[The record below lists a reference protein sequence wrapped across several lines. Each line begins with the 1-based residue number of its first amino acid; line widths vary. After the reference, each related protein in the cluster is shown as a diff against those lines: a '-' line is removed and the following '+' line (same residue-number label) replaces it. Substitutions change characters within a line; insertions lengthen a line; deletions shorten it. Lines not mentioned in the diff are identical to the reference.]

1 MQEEAIKRIEK
12 TIEMYQVQLANLE
25 KLFGR
30 NSKGNKLKRKLEK
43 EIRLFNYIL
52 KKVKKEEWK
61 LKYIK
66 EDLEVMLRNHL
77 KNEAKIT
84 EIELKEEEYEER
96 LCYAGT
102 VFKDTKESV
111 IEGMQLQGQVLS
123 DIPRSITNKTSDKTL
138 NTVINYNREM
148 NHINKED
155 REDLKRRIERL
166 KKDKEIL
173 DKKVVRVK
181 NLLNQLSGEE
191 EFIVKEYY
199 MRKSKWDYV
208 ANEYY
213 EEFQKPKS
221 INQLLN
227 IRDNALK
234 SMLDILNTGLD
245 WKIVI
250 KLW

>member
-1 MQEEAIKRIEK
+1 
-12 TIEMYQVQLANLE
+12 
-25 KLFGR
+25 
-30 NSKGNKLKRKLEK
+30 
-43 EIRLFNYIL
+43 
-52 KKVKKEEWK
+52 

-102 VFKDTKESV
+102 VFNDTKESV

-227 IRDNALK
+227 IRDNALR
-234 SMLDILNTGLD
+234 SMLDILNTGID
-245 WKIVI
+245 
-250 KLW
+250 

>member
-1 MQEEAIKRIEK
+1 MQ
-12 TIEMYQVQLANLE
+12 LE
-25 KLFGR
+25 YIFLEWER
-30 NSKGNKLKRKLEK
+30 NGF
-43 EIRLFNYIL
+43 EIV
-52 KKVKKEEWK
+52 VKDNWGYKEEWK

-96 LCYAGT
+96 LNYAGL
-102 VFKDTKESV
+102 VHEDTKEEI
-111 IEGMQLQGQVLS
+111 IESMQLQGQALS
-123 DIPRSITNKTSDKTL
+123 DIPRSITNKTSDKVL
-138 NTVINYNREM
+138 NTVIGYNKEM
-148 NHINKED
+148 HYINIED
-155 REDLKRRIERL
+155 REELERKIEKL
-166 KKDKEIL
+166 KKDKDIL
-173 DKKVVRVK
+173 NKKVVRVK

-191 EFIVKEYY
+191 EFVIKEYY

-208 ANEYY
+208 ANEYFVEY
-213 EEFQKPKS
+213 QKPKS

-234 SMLDILNTGLD
+234 SMLDILNTGIE

-250 KLW
+250 KLWLNLDAIWIWESYNYNR